1 MSDFQNIID
10 GSYAEGEEVAIEKV
24 AVFDDQT
31 KRVYNTVVKVTDQI
45 LGMVEYPESVVDAL
59 RQIADEIEDAFGG
72 DDQ

>member
-72 DDQ
+72 ADQ